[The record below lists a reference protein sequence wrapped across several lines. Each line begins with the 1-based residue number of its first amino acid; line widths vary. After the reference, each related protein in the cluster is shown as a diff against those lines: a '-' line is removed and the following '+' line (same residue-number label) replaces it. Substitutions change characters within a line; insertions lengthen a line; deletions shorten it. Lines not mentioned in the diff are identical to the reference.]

1 MAQRISMYSNPNC
14 FLNRH
19 GRTTLVG
26 SWFLV
31 LGSGRIAIYP
41 RYALPRNLARGRDH
55 ATESGARDS
64 EAVNAAVFCRHY
76 LYFEKGTP
84 MEQHPHLAKSNG
96 EQLALE
102 RPQRTRIPVKVYR
115 SDSRLMVA
123 LLMPGLQPEDITVA
137 VHVDG
142 RVIVAGRRRGVLK
155 DRQEVLYS
163 EWSNDEYQREVAL
176 VFAVDGE
183 RANVTYDN
191 GVVVVALPLSTETRP
206 AFLTLERVGR
216 AVGQHVGSSGQTL
229 RPTTT
234 AQHQAA
240 LRAHR
245 TRQAE
250 AVDAANTGPPV

>member
-1 MAQRISMYSNPNC
+1 
-14 FLNRH
+14 
-19 GRTTLVG
+19 
-26 SWFLV
+26 
-31 LGSGRIAIYP
+31 
-41 RYALPRNLARGRDH
+41 
-55 ATESGARDS
+55 
-64 EAVNAAVFCRHY
+64 
-76 LYFEKGTP
+76 
-84 MEQHPHLAKSNG
+84 MEQQP
-96 EQLALE
+96 QLSESAAAHRAPEAL
-102 RPQRTRIPVKVYR
+102 QRTRVPVKVYR

-137 VHVDG
+137 VHADG
-142 RVIVAGRRRGVLK
+142 RLIVAGRRRGVLK

-163 EWSNDEYQREVAL
+163 EWSDDEEQREVAL
-176 VFAVDGE
+176 TFAVDGE

-191 GVVVVALPLSTETRP
+191 GVVVVALPLCTETRP

-245 TRQAE
+245 TRRAE
-250 AVDAANTGPPV
+250 TADAANSGS